1 MRVTR
6 AFGVLAVTA
15 SLFLAAC
22 QSSASESPSA
32 STGGST
38 EPSAPAS
45 EVSYEPA
52 SVRLQLQWTDQ
63 AQFAGYYAAVQQ
75 GYYEDVGL
83 TVEILP
89 GGGTIVPQQ
98 VGSATDGPEFTIAWM
113 PKVLEARQSGSDL
126 VHLAQVFQRS
136 ATLSVTWA
144 DSGIEEVSDWE
155 GKRIGAWPFGNE
167 LEVLAT
173 AQLLADLAPPDD
185 FTRVEQDFD
194 MNELIAAQ
202 DGCAASDSDCVDV
215 AEAMI
220 YNEWAQ
226 LLEATDPT
234 TGELFQ
240 PDQFFVFNYN
250 DLGTAM
256 LQDGLWARQ
265 SWLDEG
271 NNEEVAVR
279 FLSASFRGWIYCRDN
294 PDDCVQYSVD
304 RGSIW
309 GAGHLAWMMNEINKL
324 VWPAPAG
331 IGSLN
336 TADLDTT
343 IETATAAGILTEDV
357 GENAFRTDLWQQA
370 YDMVSADE
378 DATGTDWESP
388 TVEITPGGE

>member
-6 AFGVLAVTA
+6 ACGVLLVAGT
-15 SLFLAAC
+15 LFLAAC
-22 QSSASESPSA
+22 QPSA
-32 STGGST
+32 SGSPSGSAGGSE
-38 EPSAPAS
+38 EPSAAAS
-45 EVSYEPA
+45 QVTYEPA

-63 AQFAGYYAAVQQ
+63 AQFAGYYAAVEQ
-75 GYYEDVGL
+75 GYYDDVAL
-83 TVEILP
+83 DVEILP

-113 PKVLEARQSGSDL
+113 PKVLEARESGSDL

-136 ATLSVTWA
+136 ATLSVAWSDA
-144 DSGIEEVSDWE
+144 NIDQVSDWE

-167 LEVLAT
+167 LEVLAS
-173 AQLLADLAPPDD
+173 AQLLAGLEDGTD

-226 LLEATDPT
+226 LLEATDPN
-234 TGELFQ
+234 TGELYQ
-240 PDQFFVFNYN
+240 EDQFYVFDFN

-294 PDDCVQYSVD
+294 PDDCVQYSID

-336 TADLDTT
+336 TATLDQTL
-343 IETATAAGILTEDV
+343 ETATAAGILTEEP
-357 GENAFRTDLWQQA
+357 GEDAFRTDIWQQA
-370 YDMVSADE
+370 YDMVSGE
-378 DATGTDWESP
+378 DATGDDWESP

>member
-6 AFGVLAVTA
+6 VFGVLVVAA

-22 QSSASESPSA
+22 QSSASESP
-32 STGGST
+32 TGNGA
-38 EPSAPAS
+38 EPSAGES
-45 EVSYEPA
+45 QITYEPA

-63 AQFAGYYAAVQQ
+63 AQFAGYYAAVEQ
-75 GYYEDVGL
+75 GYYDDVAL
-83 TVEILP
+83 TVEILA

-98 VGSATDGPEFTIAWM
+98 VGSAPDGPEFTIAWM
-113 PKVLEARQSGSDL
+113 PKVLEAREADSDL

-136 ATLSVTWA
+136 ATLSVAWA
-144 DSGIEEVSDWE
+144 DSGITEVSDWA

-167 LEVLAT
+167 LEVLAS
-173 AQLLADLAPPDD
+173 ASILADLTDGVD

-202 DGCAASDSDCVDV
+202 DGCAASDQDCVDV

-226 LLEATDPT
+226 LLETTDPN

-240 PDQFFVFNYN
+240 PDQFTVFNYN
-250 DLGTAM
+250 ELGTAM

-271 NNEEVAVR
+271 NNEEVAMR
-279 FLSASFRGWIYCRDN
+279 FLQASFRGWMYCRDN

-309 GAGHLAWMMNEINKL
+309 GRGHLAWMMNEINKL
-324 VWPAPAG
+324 VWPAPDG
-331 IGSLN
+331 IG
-336 TADLDTT
+336 ALDQDVLAQTVD
-343 IETATAAGILTEDV
+343 TATAAGILAAAPDEA
-357 GENAFRTDLWQQA
+357 AFN
-370 YDMVSADE
+370 SALREAALAGIDG
-378 DATGTDWESP
+378 DTTGDDWEAP
-388 TVEITPGGE
+388 VVEISPAGE

>member
-1 MRVTR
+1 
-6 AFGVLAVTA
+6 VLVVAA

-22 QSSASESPSA
+22 QSSASESPA
-32 STGGST
+32 ETGA
-38 EPSAPAS
+38 EPSAGAS
-45 EVSYEPA
+45 QITYEPA

-63 AQFAGYYAAVQQ
+63 AQFAGYYAAVEQ
-75 GYYEDVGL
+75 GYYDDVAL
-83 TVEILP
+83 TVEILA

-98 VGSATDGPEFTIAWM
+98 VGSAPDGPEFTIAWM
-113 PKVLEARQSGSDL
+113 PKVLEAREAGSDL

-136 ATLSVTWA
+136 ATLSVAWA
-144 DSGIEEVSDWE
+144 DSGITEVSDWA

-167 LEVLAT
+167 LEVLAS
-173 AQLLADLAPPDD
+173 AQILADLTDGVD
-185 FTRVEQDFD
+185 FSRVEQDFD

-202 DGCAASDSDCVDV
+202 DGCAASDQDCVDV

-226 LLEATDPT
+226 LLETTDPN

-265 SWLDEG
+265 SWLEEG
-271 NNEEVAVR
+271 NNEEVAMR
-279 FLSASFRGWIYCRDN
+279 FLQASFRGWMYCRDN

-309 GAGHLAWMMNEINKL
+309 GRGHLAWMMNEINKL
-324 VWPAPAG
+324 VWPASDG
-331 IGSLN
+331 IGAL
-336 TADLDTT
+336 DLDVLGQTLD
-343 IETATAAGILTEDV
+343 TATAAGILAGAPDDAAFNSALREAALAGIDGDV
-357 GENAFRTDLWQQA
+357 IG
-370 YDMVSADE
+370 S
-378 DATGTDWESP
+378 DWEAP
-388 TVEITPGGE
+388 VVEISPRGE

>member
-6 AFGVLAVTA
+6 IFGVLVVSA

-32 STGGST
+32 SEAAGSAA
-38 EPSAPAS
+38 PSQ
-45 EVSYEPA
+45 VSYEPA
-52 SVRLQLQWTDQ
+52 TVRLQLQWTDQ
-63 AQFAGYYAAVQQ
+63 AQFAGYYAAAEQ
-75 GYYEDVGL
+75 GYYDDVGL
-83 TVEILP
+83 TVEMLP

-98 VGSATDGPEFTIAWM
+98 VGSAPDGPEFTIAWM
-113 PKVLEARQSGSDL
+113 PKVLEAREAGSDL
-126 VHLAQVFQRS
+126 VHLAQIFQRS

-144 DSGIEEVSDWE
+144 DSGITDVSDWA

-167 LEVLAT
+167 LEVLAS
-173 AQLLADLAPPDD
+173 AQILADLTDGVD

-202 DGCAASDSDCVDV
+202 DGCAASDQDCVDV

-226 LLEATDPT
+226 LLETTDPN

-240 PDQFFVFNYN
+240 PDQFTVFNYN
-250 DLGTAM
+250 LLGTAM

-271 NNEEVAVR
+271 NNEEVAMR
-279 FLSASFRGWIYCRDN
+279 FLQASFRGWMYCRDN

-309 GAGHLAWMMNEINKL
+309 GRGHLAWMMNEINKL
-324 VWPAPAG
+324 VWPAPDG
-331 IGSLN
+331 IG
-336 TADLDTT
+336 ALDQEVLAQTVA
-343 IETATAAGILTEDV
+343 TATAAGILAGDPDDA
-357 GENAFRTDLWQQA
+357 AFRSDLREAAWA
-370 YDMVSADE
+370 GIDGDTTG
-378 DATGTDWESP
+378 DAWEAP
-388 TVEITPGGE
+388 VVEISPGGE

>member
-1 MRVTR
+1 MRVIR
-6 AFGVLAVTA
+6 VSSVLVVAA

-22 QSSASESPSA
+22 QPSASESPSA
-32 STGGST
+32 GESAA
-38 EPSAPAS
+38 ESAPAS
-45 EVSYEPA
+45 QITYEPA

-63 AQFAGYYAAVQQ
+63 AQFAGYYAAVEQ
-75 GYYEDVGL
+75 GYYDDVAL
-83 TVEILP
+83 TVEILT

-98 VGSATDGPEFTIAWM
+98 VGSAPDGPEFTIAWM

-136 ATLSVTWA
+136 ATLSVAWA
-144 DSGIEEVSDWE
+144 ESGITEVSDWA

-167 LEVLAT
+167 LEVLAS
-173 AQLLADLAPPDD
+173 AQILAGLTDGED

-194 MNELIAAQ
+194 MNELINAQ
-202 DGCAASDSDCVDV
+202 NGCAASDQDCVDV

-226 LLEATDPT
+226 LLETPDPN

-240 PDQFFVFNYN
+240 PDQFTVFNYN
-250 DLGTAM
+250 ELGTAM

-271 NNEEVAVR
+271 NNEEVAMR
-279 FLSASFRGWIYCRDN
+279 FLQASFRGWMYCRDN
-294 PDDCVQYSVD
+294 PDDCVQYSID

-324 VWPAPAG
+324 VWPAPDG
-331 IGSLN
+331 IG
-336 TADLDTT
+336 ALDQDVLAQTV
-343 IETATAAGILTEDV
+343 ETATAAGILAAAPDDA
-357 GENAFRTDLWQQA
+357 AFNSALWEEA
-370 YDMVSADE
+370 LAGI
-378 DATGTDWESP
+378 TGDTTGDDWEAP
-388 TVEITPGGE
+388 VVEITERGK

>member
-6 AFGVLAVTA
+6 VLGVLVVAA

-22 QSSASESPSA
+22 QSSASESP
-32 STGGST
+32 TGNGA
-38 EPSAPAS
+38 EPSAGES
-45 EVSYEPA
+45 QITYEPA

-63 AQFAGYYAAVQQ
+63 AQFAGYYAAVEQ
-75 GYYEDVGL
+75 GYYDDVAL
-83 TVEILP
+83 TVEILA

-98 VGSATDGPEFTIAWM
+98 VGSAPDGPEFTIAWM
-113 PKVLEARQSGSDL
+113 PKVLEAREAGSDL

-136 ATLSVTWA
+136 ATLSVAWA
-144 DSGIEEVSDWE
+144 DSGITEVSDWA

-167 LEVLAT
+167 LEVLAS
-173 AQLLADLAPPDD
+173 ALILADLTDGED
-185 FTRVEQDFD
+185 FSRVEQDFD

-202 DGCAASDSDCVDV
+202 DGCAASDQDCVDV

-226 LLEATDPT
+226 LLETTDPN

-265 SWLDEG
+265 SWLEEG
-271 NNEEVAVR
+271 NNEEVAMR
-279 FLSASFRGWIYCRDN
+279 FLQASFRGWMYCRDN

-309 GAGHLAWMMNEINKL
+309 GRGHLAWMMNEINKL
-324 VWPAPAG
+324 VWPAPDG
-331 IGSLN
+331 IG
-336 TADLDTT
+336 ALDQDVLAQTVD
-343 IETATAAGILTEDV
+343 TATAAGILAAAPGV
-357 GENAFRTDLWQQA
+357 AAFRSDLREA
-370 YDMVSADE
+370 ALAGIDGDT
-378 DATGTDWESP
+378 TGADWEAP
-388 TVEITPGGE
+388 VVEITPAGE

>member
-6 AFGVLAVTA
+6 IFGVLVVSA

-32 STGGST
+32 SEAAGSAA
-38 EPSAPAS
+38 PSQ
-45 EVSYEPA
+45 VSYEPA

-63 AQFAGYYAAVQQ
+63 AQFAGYYAAAEQ
-75 GYYEDVGL
+75 GYYDDVAL
-83 TVEILP
+83 TVEFLP

-98 VGSATDGPEFTIAWM
+98 VGSAPDGPEFTIAWM
-113 PKVLEARQSGSDL
+113 PKVLEAREAGSDL
-126 VHLAQVFQRS
+126 VHLAQIFQRS

-144 DSGIEEVSDWE
+144 DSGITEVSDWA

-167 LEVLAT
+167 LEVLAS
-173 AQLLADLAPPDD
+173 AQILAGLADGTD

-202 DGCAASDSDCVDV
+202 DGCAASDQDCVDV

-226 LLEATDPT
+226 LLETPDPN

-240 PDQFFVFNYN
+240 PDQFTVFNYN

-265 SWLDEG
+265 SWLEEG
-271 NNEEVAVR
+271 NNEEVAMR
-279 FLSASFRGWIYCRDN
+279 FLQASFRGWMYCRDN

-309 GAGHLAWMMNEINKL
+309 GRGHLAWMMNEINKL
-324 VWPAPAG
+324 VWPAPDG
-331 IGSLN
+331 IG
-336 TADLDTT
+336 ALDQDVLAQTV
-343 IETATAAGILTEDV
+343 ETATAAGILAAAPDDA
-357 GENAFRTDLWQQA
+357 AFN
-370 YDMVSADE
+370 SALREAALAGISGDT
-378 DATGTDWESP
+378 TGNDWEAP
-388 TVEITPGGE
+388 VVEVTEHGE

>member
-6 AFGVLAVTA
+6 ACGVLLVAGT
-15 SLFLAAC
+15 LFLAAC
-22 QSSASESPSA
+22 QPSA
-32 STGGST
+32 SGSPSGSAGGSE
-38 EPSAPAS
+38 EPSAAAS
-45 EVSYEPA
+45 QVTYEPA

-63 AQFAGYYAAVQQ
+63 AQFAGYYAAVEQ
-75 GYYEDVGL
+75 GYYDDVAL
-83 TVEILP
+83 DVEILP

-113 PKVLEARQSGSDL
+113 PKVLEARESGSDL

-136 ATLSVTWA
+136 ATLSVAWSDA
-144 DSGIEEVSDWE
+144 DIDQVSDWE

-173 AQLLADLAPPDD
+173 AQLLAGLEDGTD

-226 LLEATDPT
+226 LLEATDPN
-234 TGELFQ
+234 TGELYQ
-240 PDQFFVFNYN
+240 EDQFYVFDFN

-294 PDDCVQYSVD
+294 PDDCVQYSID

-336 TADLDTT
+336 TATLDQTL
-343 IETATAAGILTEDV
+343 ETATAAGILTEEP
-357 GENAFRTDLWQQA
+357 GEDAFRTDIWQQA
-370 YDMVSADE
+370 YDMVSDE
-378 DATGTDWESP
+378 DATGDDWESP

>member
-6 AFGVLAVTA
+6 VLGVLVVAA

-22 QSSASESPSA
+22 QSSASESP
-32 STGGST
+32 TGNGA
-38 EPSAPAS
+38 EPSAGES
-45 EVSYEPA
+45 QITYEPA

-63 AQFAGYYAAVQQ
+63 AQFAGYYAAVEQ
-75 GYYEDVGL
+75 GYYDDVAL
-83 TVEILP
+83 TVEILA

-98 VGSATDGPEFTIAWM
+98 VGSAPDGPEFTIAWM
-113 PKVLEARQSGSDL
+113 PKVLEAREAGSDL

-136 ATLSVTWA
+136 ATLSVAWA
-144 DSGIEEVSDWE
+144 DSGITEVSDWA

-167 LEVLAT
+167 LEVLAS
-173 AQLLADLAPPDD
+173 ALILADLTDGED
-185 FTRVEQDFD
+185 FSRVEQDFD

-202 DGCAASDSDCVDV
+202 DGCAASDQDCVDV

-226 LLEATDPT
+226 LLETTDPN

-265 SWLDEG
+265 SWLEEG
-271 NNEEVAVR
+271 NNEEVAMR
-279 FLSASFRGWIYCRDN
+279 FLQASFRGWMYCRDN

-309 GAGHLAWMMNEINKL
+309 GRGHLAWMMNEINKL
-324 VWPAPAG
+324 VWPAPDG
-331 IGSLN
+331 IG
-336 TADLDTT
+336 ALDQDVLAQTVD
-343 IETATAAGILTEDV
+343 TATAAGILAAAPGDA
-357 GENAFRTDLWQQA
+357 AFRSDLREA
-370 YDMVSADE
+370 ALAGIDGDT
-378 DATGTDWESP
+378 TGADWEAP
-388 TVEITPGGE
+388 VVEITPAGE

>member
-1 MRVTR
+1 MRLTR
-6 AFGVLAVTA
+6 VSGVLVIAGM
-15 SLFLAAC
+15 LILAAC
-22 QSSASESPSA
+22 QSSASPSPSE
-32 STGGST
+32 GGGESA
-38 EPSAPAS
+38 EPSAAES
-45 EVSYEPA
+45 QVSYEPA
-52 SVRLQLQWTDQ
+52 AVTLQLQWLDQ
-63 AQFAGYYAAVQQ
+63 AQFGGYFAAVQQ
-75 GYYEDVGL
+75 GYYDDVNL
-83 TVEILP
+83 DVTILP
-89 GGGTIVPQQ
+89 GGGTIVPQE
-98 VGSATDGPEFTIAWM
+98 VGSQPDGPEFTIAWV
-113 PKVLEARQSGSDL
+113 PKVLEAREAGSDL

-136 ATLSVTWA
+136 ATLSVAWA
-144 DSGIEEVSDWE
+144 DSGIDTVEEWE

-173 AQLLADLAPPDD
+173 ANILAGLEDGVD

-226 LLEATDPT
+226 LLELTDPN
-234 TGELFQ
+234 TGELYQ
-240 PDQFFVFNYN
+240 EDQFYVFNYN

-279 FLSASFRGWIYCRDN
+279 FLAASFRGWIYCREN
-294 PDDCVQYSVD
+294 PDDCVQYSLD
-304 RGSIW
+304 RESIW
-309 GAGHLAWMMNEINKL
+309 ERGHLSWMMNEINKL
-324 VWPAPAG
+324 VWPAPDG

-336 TADLDTT
+336 SADLDQTLA
-343 IETATAAGILTEDV
+343 TATEAGILTDAPGED
-357 GENAFRTDLWQQA
+357 AFRTDLWQQA
-370 YDMVSADE
+370 YDMVSGE
-378 DATGTDWESP
+378 DATGEDWEAP

>member
-6 AFGVLAVTA
+6 VFGVLVVAA

-32 STGGST
+32 SETAESAA
-38 EPSAPAS
+38 PSQ
-45 EVSYEPA
+45 VSYEPA

-63 AQFAGYYAAVQQ
+63 AQFAGYYAAVEQ
-75 GYYEDVGL
+75 GYYDDVAL

-98 VGSATDGPEFTIAWM
+98 VGSAPDGPEFTIAWM
-113 PKVLEARQSGSDL
+113 PKVLEAREAGSDL
-126 VHLAQVFQRS
+126 VHLAQIFQRS

-144 DSGIEEVSDWE
+144 DSGITEVSDWA

-167 LEVLAT
+167 LEVLAS
-173 AQLLADLAPPDD
+173 AQILAELTDGED

-202 DGCAASDSDCVDV
+202 DGCAQADQDCVDV

-226 LLEATDPT
+226 LLETTDPN

-240 PDQFFVFNYN
+240 PDQFFVFDYN
-250 DLGTAM
+250 ELGTAM

-265 SWLDEG
+265 SWLEEG
-271 NNEEVAVR
+271 NNEEVAMR
-279 FLSASFRGWIYCRDN
+279 FLQASFRGWMYCRDN

-309 GAGHLAWMMNEINKL
+309 GRGHLAWMMNEINKL
-324 VWPAPAG
+324 VWPAPDS
-331 IGSLN
+331 IG
-336 TADLDTT
+336 ALDQDVLAQTVD
-343 IETATAAGILTEDV
+343 TATAAGILGAAPDEA
-357 GENAFRTDLWQQA
+357 AFRSDLREA
-370 YDMVSADE
+370 ALAGIDGDM
-378 DATGTDWESP
+378 TGTDWEAP
-388 TVEITPGGE
+388 VVEITPAGE

>member
-6 AFGVLAVTA
+6 VFGVLVVAA

-22 QSSASESPSA
+22 QSSASESP
-32 STGGST
+32 TGA
-38 EPSAPAS
+38 EPSAGES
-45 EVSYEPA
+45 QITYEPA

-63 AQFAGYYAAVQQ
+63 AQFAGYYAAVEQ
-75 GYYEDVGL
+75 GYYDDVAL
-83 TVEILP
+83 TVEILA

-98 VGSATDGPEFTIAWM
+98 VGSAPDGPEFTIAWM
-113 PKVLEARQSGSDL
+113 PKVLEAREAGSDL

-136 ATLSVTWA
+136 ATLSVAWA
-144 DSGIEEVSDWE
+144 DSGITEVSDWA

-167 LEVLAT
+167 LEVLAS
-173 AQLLADLAPPDD
+173 ALILADLTDGQD

-202 DGCAASDSDCVDV
+202 DGCAQSDSDCVDV

-226 LLEATDPT
+226 LLETTDPN

-240 PDQFFVFNYN
+240 PDQFTVFNYN
-250 DLGTAM
+250 ELGTAM

-271 NNEEVAVR
+271 NNEEVAMR
-279 FLSASFRGWIYCRDN
+279 FLQASFRGWMYCRDN

-309 GAGHLAWMMNEINKL
+309 GRGHLAWMMNEINKL
-324 VWPAPAG
+324 VWPAPDG
-331 IGSLN
+331 IG
-336 TADLDTT
+336 ALDQDVLAQTVD
-343 IETATAAGILTEDV
+343 TATAAGILAGPPDEA
-357 GENAFRTDLWQQA
+357 AFRSDLREA
-370 YDMVSADE
+370 ALAGIDGDT
-378 DATGTDWESP
+378 TGADWEAP
-388 TVEITPGGE
+388 VVEITPAGE

>member
-6 AFGVLAVTA
+6 VFGVLLVAAT
-15 SLFLAAC
+15 LLLAAC
-22 QSSASESPSA
+22 DSSASESPSA
-32 STGGST
+32 S
-38 EPSAPAS
+38 ES
-45 EVSYEPA
+45 ESESPEESQVAYEPA

-63 AQFAGYYAAVQQ
+63 AQFAGYYAAVEQ
-75 GYYEDVGL
+75 GYYDDVAL

-98 VGSATDGPEFTIAWM
+98 VGSAPDGPEFTIAWM
-113 PKVLEARQSGSDL
+113 PKVLEAREAGSDL
-126 VHLAQVFQRS
+126 VHLAQIFQRS
-136 ATLSVTWA
+136 ATLSVAWA
-144 DSGIEEVSDWE
+144 DSGITEVSDWE

-167 LEVLAT
+167 LEVLAS
-173 AQLLADLAPPDD
+173 AKILANLVEPTN
-185 FTRVEQDFD
+185 FSRVEQDFD

-202 DGCAASDSDCVDV
+202 DGCAASDQDCVDV

-226 LLEATDPT
+226 LLETTDPN

-271 NNEEVAVR
+271 NNTEVAER
-279 FLSASFRGWIYCRDN
+279 FLQASFRGWMYCRDN

-309 GAGHLAWMMNEINKL
+309 GRGHLAWMMNEINKL
-324 VWPAPAG
+324 VWPAPDG
-331 IGSLN
+331 IGALDQDVLAQ
-336 TADLDTT
+336 TLDT
-343 IETATAAGILTEDV
+343 ATEAGILA
-357 GENAFRTDLWQQA
+357 GEPDDAAFNTAIREAAWAALDG
-370 YDMVSADE
+370 
-378 DATGTDWESP
+378 DATGEDWESP
-388 TVEITPGGE
+388 VVEITPGGE

>member
-1 MRVTR
+1 MRVIRVST
-6 AFGVLAVTA
+6 VLVVAA

-22 QSSASESPSA
+22 QPSASESPAESA
-32 STGGST
+32 D
-38 EPSAPAS
+38 ESAAAS
-45 EVSYEPA
+45 QVTYEPA

-63 AQFAGYYAAVQQ
+63 AQFAGYYAAVEQ
-75 GYYEDVGL
+75 GYYDDVAL

-98 VGSATDGPEFTIAWM
+98 VGSAPDGPEFTIAWM

-126 VHLAQVFQRS
+126 VHLAQVFQQS
-136 ATLSVTWA
+136 ATLSVAWA
-144 DSGIEEVSDWE
+144 DSGINEVSDWE

-167 LEVLAT
+167 LEVLAS
-173 AQLLADLAPPDD
+173 AQILAGLTDGED

-202 DGCAASDSDCVDV
+202 DGCAASDNDCVDV

-226 LLEATDPT
+226 LLELTDPN
-234 TGELFQ
+234 TGELYQ
-240 PDQFFVFNYN
+240 EDQFFVFNYN
-250 DLGTAM
+250 ELGTAM

-271 NNEEVAVR
+271 NNEEVAMR
-279 FLSASFRGWIYCRDN
+279 FLRASFRGWMYCRDN

-324 VWPAPAG
+324 VWPAPDG
-331 IGSLN
+331 IGH
-336 TADLDTT
+336 LDEDVLAQTVD
-343 IETATAAGILTEDV
+343 TATAAGILTAPPDDT
-357 GENAFRTDLWQQA
+357 AFNSAIWEEALGGIDGDL
-370 YDMVSADE
+370 
-378 DATGTDWESP
+378 TGDTWEAP
-388 TVEITPGGE
+388 IVEITPRGK

>member
-6 AFGVLAVTA
+6 VFGVLVVTA

-22 QSSASESPSA
+22 QSSASESPAASA
-32 STGGST
+32 A
-38 EPSAPAS
+38 ESAAAS
-45 EVSYEPA
+45 QVSYEPA
-52 SVRLQLQWTDQ
+52 TVSLQLQWTDQ
-63 AQFAGYYAAVQQ
+63 AQFAGYYAAVEQ
-75 GYYEDVGL
+75 GYYDDVAL

-98 VGSATDGPEFTIAWM
+98 VGSAPDGPEFTIAWM
-113 PKVLEARQSGSDL
+113 PKVLEAREAGSDL

-136 ATLSVTWA
+136 ATLSVAWA
-144 DSGIEEVSDWE
+144 DSGITEVSDWA

-167 LEVLAT
+167 LEVLAS
-173 AQLLADLAPPDD
+173 AQILADLTDGED

-202 DGCAASDSDCVDV
+202 DGCAASDQDCVDV

-226 LLEATDPT
+226 LLELTDPN

-256 LQDGLWARQ
+256 LQ
-265 SWLDEG
+265 SWLEEG
-271 NNEEVAVR
+271 NNEEVAMR
-279 FLSASFRGWIYCRDN
+279 FLQASFRGWMYCRDN

-309 GAGHLAWMMNEINKL
+309 GRGHLAWMMNEINKL
-324 VWPAPAG
+324 VWPAPDG
-331 IGSLN
+331 IG
-336 TADLDTT
+336 ALDQDVLAQT
-343 IETATAAGILTEDV
+343 IDTATAAGILTAAPDEA
-357 GENAFRTDLWQQA
+357 AFRSDLREQA
-370 YDMVSADE
+370 LAGISGDT
-378 DATGTDWESP
+378 TGADWEAP
-388 TVEITPGGE
+388 VVEITPNGE

>member
-6 AFGVLAVTA
+6 VLGVLVVAA

-22 QSSASESPSA
+22 QSSASESP
-32 STGGST
+32 TGNGA
-38 EPSAPAS
+38 EPSAGES
-45 EVSYEPA
+45 QITYEPA

-63 AQFAGYYAAVQQ
+63 AQFAGYYAAVEQ
-75 GYYEDVGL
+75 GYYDDVAL
-83 TVEILP
+83 TVEILA

-98 VGSATDGPEFTIAWM
+98 VGSAPDGPEFTIAWM
-113 PKVLEARQSGSDL
+113 PKVLEAREAGSDL

-136 ATLSVTWA
+136 ATLSVAWA
-144 DSGIEEVSDWE
+144 DSGITEVSDWA

-167 LEVLAT
+167 LEVLAS
-173 AQLLADLAPPDD
+173 ALILADLTDGQD
-185 FTRVEQDFD
+185 FSRVEQDFD

-202 DGCAASDSDCVDV
+202 DGCAASDQDCVDV

-226 LLEATDPT
+226 LLETTDPN

-265 SWLDEG
+265 SWLEEG
-271 NNEEVAVR
+271 NNEEVAMR
-279 FLSASFRGWIYCRDN
+279 FLQASFRGWMYCRDN

-309 GAGHLAWMMNEINKL
+309 GRGHLAWMMNEINKL
-324 VWPAPAG
+324 VWPAPDG
-331 IGSLN
+331 IG
-336 TADLDTT
+336 ALDQDVLAQTVD
-343 IETATAAGILTEDV
+343 TATAAGILAAAPGDA
-357 GENAFRTDLWQQA
+357 AFRSDLREA
-370 YDMVSADE
+370 ALAGIDGDT
-378 DATGTDWESP
+378 TGADWEAP
-388 TVEITPGGE
+388 VVEITPAGE

>member
-1 MRVTR
+1 MRVS
-6 AFGVLAVTA
+6 GVLAIA
-15 SLFLAAC
+15 GMLILAAC
-22 QSSASESPSA
+22 QSSASPSPSE
-32 STGGST
+32 GGGESA
-38 EPSAPAS
+38 EPSAAES
-45 EVSYEPA
+45 QVSYEPA
-52 SVRLQLQWTDQ
+52 AVTLQLQWLDQ
-63 AQFAGYYAAVQQ
+63 AQFGGYFAAVQQ
-75 GYYEDVGL
+75 GYYDDVNL
-83 TVEILP
+83 DVTILP
-89 GGGTIVPQQ
+89 GGGTIVPQE
-98 VGSATDGPEFTIAWM
+98 VGSQPDGPEFTIAWV
-113 PKVLEARQSGSDL
+113 PKVLEAREAGSDL

-136 ATLSVTWA
+136 ATLSVAWA
-144 DSGIEEVSDWE
+144 DSGIDTVEEWE

-173 AQLLADLAPPDD
+173 ANILAGLEDGVD

-226 LLEATDPT
+226 LLEATDPN

-240 PDQFFVFNYN
+240 EDQFFVFNYN

-265 SWLDEG
+265 SWLEEG

-279 FLSASFRGWIYCRDN
+279 FLAASFRGWIYCREN
-294 PDDCVQYSVD
+294 PDDCVQYSID
-304 RGSIW
+304 RESIW
-309 GAGHLAWMMNEINKL
+309 GQGHLAWMMNEINKL
-324 VWPAPAG
+324 VWPAPNG

-336 TADLDTT
+336 SADLDQTLA
-343 IETATAAGILTEDV
+343 TATAAGILTDAPGED
-357 GENAFRTDLWQQA
+357 AFRTDIWQAA
-370 YDMVSADE
+370 YDMLAGE
-378 DATGTDWESP
+378 DATGDGWEAP